1 MELEGKTWT
10 ILPSTYYPCTGKMKI
25 TILCVI
31 VMLFLGVA
39 HLQSVEFGKNS
50 EEGFRFRHG
59 LMVKHS
65 VPTTNI
71 QQESAPVG
79 YEIGV
84 DLKEEPNGPDSLAYN
99 DNSGSSSTTS
109 VQLTPGSDKNR
120 LYTEYGTN
128 FRFLGEIRTTLIK

>member
-1 MELEGKTWT
+1 
-10 ILPSTYYPCTGKMKI
+10 MKI
-25 TILCVI
+25 TILCVV

-59 LMVKHS
+59 PRVEHS
-65 VPTTNI
+65 FPITNSN
-71 QQESAPVG
+71 QVSAPVG

-84 DLKEEPNGPDSLAYN
+84 DLKEEPAGPDSLIYN
-99 DNSGSSSTTS
+99 DNMGSSSTTS
-109 VQLTPGSDKNR
+109 VQLTPGSEKNR

-128 FRFLGEIRTTLIK
+128 FWFLGEVRKTSIE